1 MSAEYFEEQRRQL
14 IAAIR
19 ANTDQVAAQI
29 GKAALDKRVLG
40 AMAKVPRHEFVPVE
54 AQPYAYLNM
63 PLPIGFDK
71 TISQPLMVAVM
82 TDLLE
87 LKSDDVVLEIGTG
100 LGYQAAV
107 LAELAGRVYS
117 VEIIDELAQRAVQR
131 LKRQGYT
138 NIEVRVGNGYSGWP
152 EHAPFDK
159 VIVTAA
165 PDLIPPPL
173 INQLK
178 AGGRM
183 VIPVGLPN
191 AQQLVVAEK
200 DLNGRVKTKEI
211 MRVMFSLLEE
221 SDQPAFRRIPMY
233 SPNPR
238 AKRVEFRTP
247 DPSCNGYLAF
257 AAMLMAGL
265 DGIEK
270 RIDPGEPIDKNLYDL
285 PPAEAKAVKSTPGSL
300 QEALDALEADHGFLL
315 RGDVFTKDVI
325 ETWLSYKRKKE
336 VDAIALRPH
345 PYEFHLYYDI

>member
-1 MSAEYFEEQRRQL
+1 MSVEYFEEQRRDM

-19 ANTDQVAAQI
+19 LIAEHLAAQV
-29 GKAALDKRVLG
+29 GKTALDDRILR

-54 AQPYAYLNM
+54 VQQYAYLNR

-82 TDLLE
+82 TDLLD
-87 LKSDDVVLEIGTG
+87 LKPDDVVLEIGTG

-131 LKRQGYT
+131 LKRVGYT

-173 INQLK
+173 INQIK

-183 VIPVGLPN
+183 VIPVGLPD

-200 DLNGRVKTKEI
+200 DFDGRVKTKEI
-211 MRVMFSLLEE
+211 MQVRFSLLEE
-221 SDQPAFRRIPMY
+221 SDQPAFRA
-233 SPNPR
+233 S
-238 AKRVEFRTP
+238 
-247 DPSCNGYLAF
+247 
-257 AAMLMAGL
+257 
-265 DGIEK
+265 
-270 RIDPGEPIDKNLYDL
+270 
-285 PPAEAKAVKSTPGSL
+285 
-300 QEALDALEADHGFLL
+300 
-315 RGDVFTKDVI
+315 
-325 ETWLSYKRKKE
+325 
-336 VDAIALRPH
+336 
-345 PYEFHLYYDI
+345 